1 MMSRGKRVVVG
12 LDGSDE
18 SRSALR
24 WAVAEAAVW
33 DAQLDVVHAW
43 DFPFVIVPPPM
54 NLTHPADVE
63 ALERS
68 AGALLDAE
76 VEAARAH
83 SGRSPRHV
91 EKILVRDTA
100 SRALLDTAKGADLLV
115 VGSRGRGGFGGLLLG
130 SVSNQCVHHGPCP
143 VAVVRETLD
152 SSRRTR
158 IVVGVDGS
166 ACGQEALT
174 WAIAEAA
181 ATQQPLVALAA
192 WSWLDQPGEF
202 DPDFG
207 EKDVKAMAE
216 AAVAKALDEVAAG
229 NDVDIEVRTVNDHPG
244 PALIDASSEAS
255 LLVVGSRG
263 LGGFRGLLLGSVS
276 NNAVH
281 HAHCPV
287 VVVRH

>member
-1 MMSRGKRVVVG
+1 MSDGKRIVVG

-24 WAVAEAAVW
+24 WAVAEAATW

-54 NLTHPADVE
+54 SFTYPADIE

-68 AGALLDAE
+68 AEALLDAE
-76 VEAARAH
+76 VEAVGVH
-83 SGRSPRHV
+83 TGPSPRQV
-91 EKILVRDTA
+91 EKILVRDSAT
-100 SRALLDTAKGADLLV
+100 RALLETAKGADLLV
-115 VGSRGRGGFGGLLLG
+115 VGSRGRGGFSGLLLG
-130 SVSNQCVHHGPCP
+130 SVSNQCVHHAPCP
-143 VAVVRETLD
+143 VAVVREMVD
-152 SSRRTR
+152 SSQRAR

-166 ACGQEALT
+166 TCGHEALT
-174 WAIAEAA
+174 WAIAEATA
-181 ATQQPLVALAA
+181 RQQPLVAVAA

-202 DPDFG
+202 DSDFG

-216 AAVAKALDEVAAG
+216 AAVAKALDEVTG
-229 NDVDIEVRTVNDHPG
+229 GGDVDVEIRPVNDLPAR
-244 PALIDASSEAS
+244 ALIEASSEAS

-276 NNAVH
+276 NNTVH

>member
-1 MMSRGKRVVVG
+1 MSDGKRIVVG

-24 WAVAEAAVW
+24 WAVAEAAIW
-33 DAQLDVVHAW
+33 DADLDVVHAW
-43 DFPFVIVPPPM
+43 DLPFVTVPPPM
-54 NLTHPADVE
+54 NVGHPADFE
-63 ALERS
+63 ALQQT
-68 AGALLDAE
+68 AGALLDTE
-76 VEAARAH
+76 VEAARVH
-83 SGRSPRHV
+83 NGPSPRQV

-115 VGSRGRGGFGGLLLG
+115 VGSRGRGGFSGLLLG
-130 SVSNQCVHHGPCP
+130 SVSNQCVHHAPCP

-152 SSRRTR
+152 SSQRAR

-166 ACGQEALT
+166 ACGHEALT

-181 ATQQPLVALAA
+181 ARRHPLVALAA

-207 EKDVKAMAE
+207 EKDVKAMTD
-216 AAVAKALDEVAAG
+216 AAVARALAEVKTDR
-229 NDVDIEVRTVNDHPG
+229 DVDIEVRPVNDHAAR
-244 PALIDASSEAS
+244 ALIEASSEAS

-263 LGGFRGLLLGSVS
+263 LGGFKGMLLGSVS
-276 NNAVH
+276 NNAAH

>member
-1 MMSRGKRVVVG
+1 MSCGKRIVVG

-24 WAVAEAAVW
+24 WAVAEAAIW
-33 DAQLDVVHAW
+33 DAELDVVHAW

-54 NLTHPADVE
+54 NFTYPADIE

-68 AGALLDAE
+68 AEALLDAE
-76 VEAARAH
+76 VEAVRVH
-83 SGRSPRHV
+83 TGPSPRQV
-91 EKILVRDTA
+91 EKIIVRDTA
-100 SRALLDTAKGADLLV
+100 TRALLETAKGADLLV
-115 VGSRGRGGFGGLLLG
+115 VGSRGHGGFTGLLLG
-130 SVSNQCVHHGPCP
+130 SVSNQCVHHAPCP
-143 VAVVRETLD
+143 VTVVRESVD
-152 SSRRTR
+152 SSTHTR

-166 ACGQEALT
+166 ACGHEALT

-181 ATQQPLVALAA
+181 ARQQPLVALAA
-192 WSWLDQPGEF
+192 WSWLDQPGKL
-202 DPDFG
+202 DPDYS
-207 EKDVKAMAE
+207 EKDVTAMAQ
-216 AAVAKALDEVAAG
+216 AAVDRALGEVRG
-229 NDVDIEVRTVNDHPG
+229 GSDLDIEIRPVNDLPAR
-244 PALIDASSEAS
+244 ALIEASSEAG

-287 VVVRH
+287 VVVRR

>member
-1 MMSRGKRVVVG
+1 MSSGKRFVVG
-12 LDGSDE
+12 LDGSDQ

-24 WAVAEAAVW
+24 WAVAEAAAW

-54 NLTHPADVE
+54 SLTYPADIE

-76 VEAARAH
+76 VEAAKLH
-83 SGRSPRHV
+83 NGRSPRQV

-100 SRALLDTAKGADLLV
+100 TRALLETAKGADLLV
-115 VGSRGRGGFGGLLLG
+115 VGSRGHGGFSGLLLG
-130 SVSNQCVHHGPCP
+130 SVSNQCVHHAPCP

-152 SSRRTR
+152 SSRRAR

-166 ACGQEALT
+166 ACGHEALT

-181 ATQQPLVALAA
+181 ATQQTLVALAA

-207 EKDVKAMAE
+207 EDDVKAMAE
-216 AAVAKALDEVAAG
+216 MGVEKALDKVAAG
-229 NDVDIEVRTVNDHPG
+229 NDVDIEVRTVNDHAAR
-244 PALIDASSEAS
+244 ALIEASSEAD

-263 LGGFRGLLLGSVS
+263 LGGFRGVLLGSVS
-276 NNAVH
+276 NNVVH

>member
-1 MMSRGKRVVVG
+1 MSRGKRIVVG

-24 WAVAEAAVW
+24 WAVAETAIW
-33 DAQLDVVHAW
+33 DAELDVVHAW
-43 DFPFVIVPPPM
+43 DFPFVIVPPPI
-54 NLTHPADVE
+54 NLTYPADID

-76 VEAARAH
+76 VEAVRVH
-83 SGRSPRHV
+83 TGPSPRRV
-91 EKILVRDTA
+91 EKIIVRDTA
-100 SRALLDTAKGADLLV
+100 TRALLETAKGADLLV
-115 VGSRGRGGFGGLLLG
+115 VGSRGHGGFTGLLLG
-130 SVSNQCVHHGPCP
+130 SVSNQCVHHAPCP
-143 VAVVRETLD
+143 VTVVRESVD
-152 SSRRTR
+152 SSTHTR

-166 ACGQEALT
+166 ACGHEALT

-181 ATQQPLVALAA
+181 ARQQPLVALAA
-192 WSWLDQPGEF
+192 WSWLDQPGKF
-202 DPDFG
+202 DPDYS
-207 EKDVKAMAE
+207 EKDVTAMAE
-216 AAVAKALDEVAAG
+216 AAVDRALGEVRG
-229 NDVDIEVRTVNDHPG
+229 GSDVDIEIRPVNDLPAH
-244 PALIDASSEAS
+244 ALIEASSEAS

-287 VVVRH
+287 VVVRR